1 MKGISQ
7 FKFKRFS
14 VWHHRSALKV
24 GVDGVLIA
32 CWADVRDARRILDVG
47 TGCGVIA
54 LIMAQRQDDAEVY
67 GIDIDLPSVEEAK
80 ENICASPWKDR
91 MKIVHGSFPDGLAT
105 NKTDDIKFDLIVSNP
120 PFFDSG
126 LANAATSREKARH
139 QGSLS
144 PFSLI
149 EDSSELLTPGGSLA
163 LIAPSEFSEKLK
175 NHASASGYTLAKE
188 CIVRGHAEAPYKRV
202 LLQWILRTDAGR
214 PNDAEFTE
222 LTLETTPGNPTED
235 YRNLCKDFYLKF

>member
-1 MKGISQ
+1 MKSNSQ
-7 FKFKRFS
+7 FRFKKFA

-54 LIMAQRQDDAEVY
+54 LIMAQRQEDAEVY

-91 MKIVHGSFPDGLAT
+91 MKILQGSFPDGLSS
-105 NKTDDIKFDLIVSNP
+105 NMSDDIKFDLIVSNP

-126 LANAATSREKARH
+126 LANASTSREKARH
-139 QGSLS
+139 QGRLS

-149 EDSSELLTPGGSLA
+149 EDSSTLLTPGGSLA

-175 NHASASGYTLAKE
+175 NQASASGYTLAKE
-188 CIVRGHAEAPYKRV
+188 CIVRGHAGAPYKRV
-202 LLQWILRTDAGR
+202 LLQWNLRNDAGR